1 MSEHFD
7 VCVFGGQPAGYLTAA
22 LCAKRGL
29 RTAVIDNGEGYDQYR
44 QKNNAFPFVPQ
55 PQIGLRSS
63 KAVEAVLTELGAQ
76 VDFPRR
82 YTESNV
88 SFQAIF
94 PDQRITF
101 ATHEATRRKE
111 LERVFGPGAESFAN
125 ATQSFADTAE
135 RLAQTL
141 AGEEEVPAVG
151 WWNRFTQ
158 RRRLSGAA
166 ELATPLSQ
174 SAAFAQVPEALRQI
188 TLDAARFFC
197 QLDEKDPPIG
207 YLSYLISHLLAGTVR
222 VDGSRGSYLE
232 ALVGLASQA
241 GAVVKQGALVKEI
254 VTDGKRFKS
263 VETTGNR
270 ISLTADFFVSAS
282 YSNELWQDLPRSRA
296 QAKLVAEDG
305 QMRSRAKIFVQHYLV
320 EERGLPVGLADNVLL
335 LNGRKRSRDEEN
347 ADSPVWV
354 TVRRD
359 HTPRGDRTLALV
371 SAAIPVSEQEANFLP
386 EHLEAQKRRVRAQL
400 ERLLPFLSPY
410 VANESS
416 PMAPGEWDKLEGG
429 QRKIDSWLLSPS
441 FEPLPDRQLGI
452 TGLGFATPYTNLFRV
467 GRRVLPGL
475 GSLGDF
481 VSARMAA
488 NLLQRA
494 AKKK

>member
-1 MSEHFD
+1 VSEHFD
-7 VCVFGGQPAGYLTAA
+7 VCIFGGQPAGYLTAA

-29 RTAVIDNGEGYDQYR
+29 RTAVIDNGEGYDQYK
-44 QKNNAFPFVPQ
+44 QKGNAFPFVPQ

-82 YTESNV
+82 YTESSI

-94 PDQRITF
+94 PDQRISF
-101 ATHEATRRKE
+101 ATHEPTRRKE
-111 LERVFGPGAESFAN
+111 LVRVFGAGAEAFSQ
-125 ATQSFADTAE
+125 ATASLADLAE

-141 AGEEEVPAVG
+141 ASEEEVPALSTIG
-151 WWNRFTQ
+151 RFTQ
-158 RRRLSGAA
+158 RRRLATAA
-166 ELATPLSQ
+166 DLATPLSE
-174 SAAFAQVPEALRQI
+174 SALFAQVPEELRQI

-197 QLDEKDPPIG
+197 QFDEKDPPIG
-207 YLSYLISHLLAGTVR
+207 YLAYLVSHLLAGTVR
-222 VDGSRGSYLE
+222 VDGSRGSYLD
-232 ALVGLASQA
+232 ALVGLATQA

-254 VTDGKRFKS
+254 SADGSRLKA
-263 VETTGNR
+263 VETTGSR
-270 ISLTADFFVSAS
+270 ISLTADYFVSAL
-282 YSNELWQDLPRSRA
+282 YSTELWQELPRSRA

-305 QMRSRAKIFVQHYLV
+305 EMRSRTKIFVQHYLL

-335 LNGRKRSRDEEN
+335 LNGRRRSRDDEN
-347 ADSPVWV
+347 ADSSVWV

-359 HTPRGDRTLALV
+359 HTPRGDKTLALL
-371 SAAIPVSEQEANFLP
+371 SAAIPVAEQEANFLP

-400 ERLLPFLSPY
+400 ERLLPFLPPY
-410 VANESS
+410 IAGESS

-429 QRKIDSWLLSPS
+429 QRNIDSWLLSPA
-441 FEPLPDRQLGI
+441 FEPLADRQLGI
-452 TGLGFATPYTNLFRV
+452 TGLGFGTPYANLFRV

-481 VSARMAA
+481 VCARMAA
-488 NLLQRA
+488 GILQRA